1 MVPWPEA
8 ASAQPLGARCSQS
21 FRVLP
26 LLSPPPYSPGWA
38 EGENRAG
45 LQGMARNKMPPSPSR
60 GGGGPMPRAPTWPED
75 RGTGISVQGRLWDST
90 GRHSLDRAQP
100 EKAGHLGRGWGSF
113 WSLLIPSPPPG
124 PNTRHLLGSNC
135 LRTERQKERVGRIC
149 PSPSQPI
156 PPPQQKPGSWGE
168 PRLTSREEPGLS
180 GAWTRGDGTHV
191 DSVAS
196 GGIWGSQG
204 AGAPYEIHAAFKVSE
219 CLGVMGEGGETAS
232 GWGEAP

>member
-1 MVPWPEA
+1 
-8 ASAQPLGARCSQS
+8 
-21 FRVLP
+21 
-26 LLSPPPYSPGWA
+26 
-38 EGENRAG
+38 
-45 LQGMARNKMPPSPSR
+45 
-60 GGGGPMPRAPTWPED
+60 MPRAPTWPED